1 MTTIDIFRDTEY
13 GARVDPA
20 EKKRREAEL
29 IRDTRSDVEHEL
41 SKHELYS
48 YPNLIVDGKQPWV
61 DGRTHKDHDK
71 KWPGSYHVSIED
83 GKAKVE
89 LRFHKGQHDNPVAI
103 MAAEILKKKFDVSV
117 VDTGPK
123 TEW

>member
-20 EKKRREAEL
+20 EWKRREAQL
-29 IRDTRSDVEHEL
+29 VSDTKSDVQHEL
-41 SKHELYS
+41 SKRDLYG
-48 YPNLIVDGKQPWV
+48 YPNLIHEPKGPWV
-61 DGRTHKDHDK
+61 HGTHKDHNK

-83 GKAKVE
+83 GKPKVE
-89 LRFHKGQHDNPVAI
+89 LRFHKGQRNGP
-103 MAAEILKKKFDVSV
+103 AAVKALAVLKKKFDVSV
-117 VDTGPK
+117 VDTAPK

>member
-1 MTTIDIFRDTEY
+1 MSTIDIFRDTEY

-29 IRDTRSDVEHEL
+29 IRDTGSDVQHEL

-48 YPNLIVDGKQPWV
+48 YPNLIVDAQQPWV
-61 DGRTHKDHDK
+61 DGRTHKDHNK

-89 LRFHKGQHDNPVAI
+89 LRFHEDQRESPAAIKAVAVL
-103 MAAEILKKKFDVSV
+103 EKKFDVSI
-117 VDTGPK
+117 VDTPPK